1 MAKQTNDTKQVSEA
15 AFLKAL
21 ADKKGQLVKSAKKKR
36 PDGMMSDTAILE
48 KLGIGPKESKT
59 YTGKVNTVKFYF
71 AKGDAG
77 RPAFR
82 FVYTLISDDKAANGT
97 NVSKNIIL
105 EETEYR
111 DLERNIDDLLF
122 EFQGL
127 GEDTESYKDVMKE
140 VIAAATRHT
149 RDKTPVRISI
159 SHWVGEKNSGMN
171 VRVYPLDDS
180 DLDAEEEEEVE
191 DEEAESEEE
200 QEFEEVEDEE
210 SEDDYEEESEDES
223 EDEEFVPDAWMDG
236 WIDYKFP
243 GDDSVD
249 ADTYT
254 LKVVKYNKKSN
265 TFDCVD
271 EDGNEWNTSEG
282 YGIPCDQPE
291 LFDWS
296 DRNDE

>member
-1 MAKQTNDTKQVSEA
+1 MAKPQETKQVSEA

-21 ADKKGQLVKSAKKKR
+21 AAKKGQLVKSAKKKR
-36 PDGMMSDTAILE
+36 PDGMMSDLEILE

-59 YTGKVNTVKFYF
+59 YTGKVNTIKSYF

-77 RPAFR
+77 RPAYR
-82 FVYTLISDDKAANGT
+82 FVYTLISDEKAANGT

-105 EETEYR
+105 EESEYR
-111 DLERNIDDLLF
+111 TLERNIDDLLF
-122 EFQGL
+122 ELQGL
-127 GEDTESYKDVMKE
+127 GEDTEAFKDVMKE
-140 VIAAATRHT
+140 IQSAVARHT
-149 RDKTPVRISI
+149 RDKTPVRISL
-159 SHWVGEKNSGMN
+159 SHWVGEKSSGMN

-180 DLDAEEEEEVE
+180 DLDAEEEDEEVE
-191 DEEAESEEE
+191 DEESEDEE

-210 SEDDYEEESEDES
+210 SEEEEEEAEDE
-223 EDEEFVPDAWMDG
+223 EEFVPDAWMDG

-296 DRNDE
+296 DKNDE

>member
-21 ADKKGQLVKSAKKKR
+21 AAKKGQLVKSAKKKR

-71 AKGDAG
+71 AKQDAS

-105 EETEYR
+105 EETEHR
-111 DLERNIDDLLF
+111 TLERNIDDLLF

-127 GEDTESYKDVMKE
+127 GEDTESFKDVMKE

-149 RDKTPVRISI
+149 RDKTPVRITI
-159 SHWVGEKNSGMN
+159 GHWVGEKTSGMN
-171 VRVYPLDDS
+171 VKVYPLDDS
-180 DLDAEEEEEVE
+180 DLDSEEEE
-191 DEEAESEEE
+191 DEEESEDEEE

-210 SEDDYEEESEDES
+210 SDDEESDDE

-236 WIDYKFP
+236 WIDYKFE

-296 DRNDE
+296 DKNDE